1 MQGRV
6 TGPDLMGTGAC
17 MYVCTH
23 MVQWVCV
30 QKAHAIHTCEGKI
43 PCSQKLTIIIEWSI
57 MSN

>member
-1 MQGRV
+1 
-6 TGPDLMGTGAC
+6 MGTGAC
-17 MYVCTH
+17 MYVCTR